1 MKLLYPFASRIMD
14 DLISLFLVKEDGGL
28 HFWTRIYISNRS
40 KDCISWIPSPPHLT
54 PRHWKGNEKNLEDM
68 KPSILLGKPNT
79 FSFQW
84 IILCH
89 MVGLQVDFLMP
100 HNDMLKKHMHLCRIW
115 YFKIGTKSLQFSH
128 VFWNTSWVVVFIH
141 WVTIFIHFCVNFSIR
156 PNQKI
161 DLCTQQKFNSKNQ
174 QNTKIKFFKNQELL
188 NTSKKCL
195 PFFSYWGKHFLLG

>member
-1 MKLLYPFASRIMD
+1 MRKTLRTWSKVSYLASQ
-14 DLISLFLVKEDGGL
+14 
-28 HFWTRIYISNRS
+28 
-40 KDCISWIPSPPHLT
+40 
-54 PRHWKGNEKNLEDM
+54 
-68 KPSILLGKPNT
+68 NT

-89 MVGLQVDFLMP
+89 LVGLQVDFLIP
-100 HNDMLKKHMHLCRIW
+100 HNDMLKKHMHLCRFW
-115 YFKIGTKSLQFSH
+115 YLKIGIKSLQFSH
-128 VFWNTSWVVVFIH
+128 VFWNTSSVVIFIH
-141 WVTIFIHFCVNFSIR
+141 RVTIFIHFCVNFSIR

-161 DLCTQQKFNSKNQ
+161 DLWTQQKFNSKNQ